1 MNSPIGT
8 NRAIFLKRNLNC
20 WVCGR
25 PRPAANPAL
34 FKRGGIFNL
43 VLQDYLFGMQLICL
57 KHFFDNCNLIVPVMK
72 VGMKPVNILIL

>member
-8 NRAIFLKRNLNC
+8 NRAIFLKRNLNG

-34 FKRGGIFNL
+34 FKRGGIFNASKEKN
-43 VLQDYLFGMQLICL
+43 LFEWIFIYTTGT
-57 KHFFDNCNLIVPVMK
+57 
-72 VGMKPVNILIL
+72 ILYYQKQYFLAQYGLAVK